1 MIGDRAVRFINTQ
14 STTQPFCLNLWF
26 NVAHAEDGDKRPG
39 SGHFPWPKAVDHLY
53 RDTKI
58 PPPRLA
64 SPEIFENHPQL
75 LKKSL
80 NRTRFHWRWDTPEKY
95 DANMRAYS
103 RMLSGMDRVV
113 GRVIQALHKQAL
125 AKHTVIVYS
134 ADNGYYLDER
144 GFTRKWS
151 H

>member
-1 MIGDRAVRFINTQ
+1 
-14 STTQPFCLNLWF
+14 
-26 NVAHAEDGDKRPG
+26 
-39 SGHFPWPKAVDHLY
+39 
-53 RDTKI
+53 
-58 PPPRLA
+58 
-64 SPEIFENHPQL
+64 
-75 LKKSL
+75 
-80 NRTRFHWRWDTPEKY
+80 
-95 DANMRAYS
+95 MRAYF